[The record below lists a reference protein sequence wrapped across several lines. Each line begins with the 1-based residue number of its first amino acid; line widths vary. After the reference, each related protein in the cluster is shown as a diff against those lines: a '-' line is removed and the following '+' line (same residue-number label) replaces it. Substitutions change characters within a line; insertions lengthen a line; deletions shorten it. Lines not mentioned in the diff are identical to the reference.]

1 MKLASGMLPLPVST
15 NRANVFKTYEY
26 AKDAMSAHS
35 QHRSSTGTDE
45 HAEKQHRR
53 NRHCARRR
61 SALQGRTGAVSA
73 RDAPPVSLSLSLSRA
88 PSLSLPTPKEP
99 VNFGLEFIKPW
110 RQRQTLTHRPTDP
123 PTHSRR
129 HAGTQALTHSLT
141 RTHMHSVLISASK
154 GYEPAR
160 SCRAAACASPPSR
173 QYPGSSHGRSRPGQ
187 CGCRRRCT

>member
-1 MKLASGMLPLPVST
+1 MPCRPTASIAAAPAQMST
-15 NRANVFKTYEY
+15 QK
-26 AKDAMSAHS
+26 
-35 QHRSSTGTDE
+35 SSTGETDT
-45 HAEKQHRR
+45 ARGGAQHCRE
-53 NRHCARRR
+53 
-61 SALQGRTGAVSA
+61 GR
-73 RDAPPVSLSLSLSRA
+73 APCQQEMRPQSLSLSLSRA